1 MFKNFSDYWQHCYL
15 WYYFYPEVLFTRF
28 LESLNTAILDGN
40 KCLSFQSRCIETTQ
54 VLRANSDQCD
64 FWSSEYTVWISQE
77 TRLLGNAW
85 LKLCRRCNQ
94 KRFLPGFMNLQSKAC
109 DFVKIVALGSQQSLK
124 WFVSFIFKFQCY
136 SHFVMNSLF

>member
-15 WYYFYPEVLFTRF
+15 WYYFYPELLFTRF
-28 LESLNTAILDGN
+28 LESHNTAILDGN

-109 DFVKIVALGSQQSLK
+109 EKDGFFITSTTWEALNAYIHIYILRDS
-124 WFVSFIFKFQCY
+124 IYTMFKTG
-136 SHFVMNSLF
+136 